1 MGWLIASLSV
11 LCMAT
16 CGAGTP
22 TSPRPVSL
30 DEDFELAPAQSARV
44 GDSGLLLKFDRVT
57 GDSRCAVDVQ
67 CIWEGDA
74 TVTVTATLPGRDDG
88 HLDLH
93 TTTSGGGKREGKFG
107 DFTIALTRLAP
118 QPRSTSQIEQGAYRA
133 TLRVTR

>member
-1 MGWLIASLSV
+1 MGWLIASVSM

-16 CGAGTP
+16 CGQA
-22 TSPRPVSL
+22 SPSAPRNVAL
-30 DEDFELAPAQSARV
+30 DEEFELAPAQSARL
-44 GDSGLLLKFDRVT
+44 GDTGLVVKFERVT

-74 TVTVTATLPGRDDG
+74 TVAVTATLPGSDDG

-93 TTTSGGGKREGKFG
+93 TTTSGGGKREARFG

-118 QPRSTSQIEQGAYRA
+118 QPRSTSHIDQAAYRA
-133 TLRVTR
+133 TLRVTH

>member
-1 MGWLIASLSV
+1 MGWLIASVSV

-16 CGAGTP
+16 CGAGVP
-22 TSPRPVSL
+22 TAPRPVSL

-44 GDSGLLLKFDRVT
+44 GDTGLLLKFERVT

-74 TVTVTATLPGRDDG
+74 TVAVTATLAGHEDG

-93 TTTSGGGKREGKFG
+93 TTTSGGGKREAKFG
-107 DFTIALTRLAP
+107 DFTVALTRLAP
-118 QPRSTSQIEQGAYRA
+118 QPRSSTHIEQGAYRA